1 MFRKLGNRGFTVTEM
16 SLVLLLGGMMMGT
29 VMKSDGIMAGFQQQ
43 RLAADLVGISAAYY
57 TYFNMYN
64 AMPGDDTREHGWPN
78 VSSGNS
84 NGFLEGAG
92 TSDGSEAHE
101 AWQALRWAGL
111 ITGHPEEKGKS
122 VLPQNPYGGPYY
134 FSNRIFG
141 RFGKRNCVIAKN
153 LVGSA
158 AEAIDIQY
166 DDGRY
171 NSGTISAST
180 AYTGSNV
187 DLYYAL

>member
-29 VMKSDGIMAGFQQQ
+29 VMKSDGIMEGFQKQ
-43 RLAADLVGISAAYY
+43 RLANDLVSISAAYY
-57 TYFNMYN
+57 SYFNMYN
-64 AMPGDDTREHGWPN
+64 AMPGDDTRTHGWSN

-84 NGFLEGAG
+84 NGYLDGSGA
-92 TSDGSEAHE
+92 SDGSEAHE

-111 ITGHPEEKGKS
+111 ITGHPDVKGKG
-122 VLPQNPYGGPYY
+122 VLPRHPYGGPYY

-141 RFGKRNCVIAKN
+141 RYGKRNCIIAKN
-153 LVGSA
+153 LAGSV

-171 NSGTISAST
+171 NSGTISGSA
-180 AYTGSNV
+180 AYKGSNV
-187 DLYYAL
+187 DLFYAL